1 MASLK
6 NVTRDSI
13 LSAIAEYD
21 QLGADA
27 FHAKHGTAP
36 SAKYVLRHD
45 GKDYPSKAIIA
56 AAGGVSPKD
65 FSGGPA
71 RLEGII
77 ERCGFKLGQMA
88 FGFAAAL
95 TTLTATATA
104 TAHAEQAPVSV
115 AGPAVYF
122 ASGSSRPADIRGFS
136 AIGQAIGVAA
146 PELSPKAEDELFAL
160 AGSGVPVFVDSGA
173 FSEVEF
179 GPTGPAIAR
188 PITPAEWTKRLNLYA
203 RLAAVY
209 AEAGA
214 AHDLYLVAPD
224 MVGFQD
230 ATLERLTTYRSEV
243 LALIGQGVNV
253 LVVSQKGRLSQADF
267 DARVEAVLGSSS
279 YVRALP
285 CNKGATT
292 AAEIAAFCT
301 ARRPTKLHLLGM
313 GPKSR
318 GVEKALEAVKAS
330 SPETVVYLDSNLIT
344 SAVGRSNGPG
354 GAPRLLTAARDAAKA
369 LIEAGRSAIKDVQEL
384 GIILA
389 WGRGFQL
396 SLV

>member
-6 NVTRDSI
+6 NVTRESI
-13 LSAIAEYD
+13 LQALSEYD
-21 QLGADA
+21 AIGADA
-27 FHAKHGTAP
+27 FHTKHGTAA
-36 SAKYVLRHD
+36 SNKYVLRHD

-71 RLEGII
+71 RLESII
-77 ERCGFKLGQMA
+77 SRCGFKLGQLA

-95 TTLTATATA
+95 TTLAATTAK
-104 TAHAEQAPVSV
+104 AEPSQPSVSV
-115 AGPAVYF
+115 AGAAVYF
-122 ASGSSRPADIRGFS
+122 ASGSSRPADIRGFG

-146 PELSPKAEDELFAL
+146 PELGPKAEAELFAL
-160 AGSGVPVFVDSGA
+160 AGSGIPVFVDSGA

-179 GPTGPAIAR
+179 GATGPVVAH
-188 PITPAEWTKRLNLYA
+188 PISAAEWTKRLNLYG
-203 RLAAVY
+203 RLAAAYSAVD
-209 AEAGA
+209 A

-230 ATLERLTTYRSEV
+230 ATLDRLTTYKAEV
-243 LALIGQGVNV
+243 QALIGLGVNV

-267 DARVEAVLGSSS
+267 DAQVETVLGSSD

-292 AAEIAAFCT
+292 ATEIAAFCQ
-301 ARRPTKLHLLGM
+301 ARKPAKLHLLGM

-318 GVEKALEAVKAS
+318 GVEKALEAIKAT
-330 SPETVVYLDSNLIT
+330 SPSTVVYLDSNLIT
-344 SAVGRSNGPG
+344 SAVGRTNGKG

-396 SLV
+396 ALI